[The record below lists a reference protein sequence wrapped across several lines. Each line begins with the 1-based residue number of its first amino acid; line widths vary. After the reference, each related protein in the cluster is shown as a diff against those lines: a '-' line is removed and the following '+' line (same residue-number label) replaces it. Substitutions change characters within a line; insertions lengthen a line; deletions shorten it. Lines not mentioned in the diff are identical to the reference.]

1 MLLKSSDIEKEIHNL
16 KENINNSN
24 KSNIEIIKN
33 KRVWSQKSSR
43 NFRNIIKDINK
54 YLINIRQSKNLLF
67 DQEDLKKKKTKN
79 KKQEK
84 ARNNLSIKIEKESK
98 RKTFDINISDNYSR
112 NIKDIQNKIREIRN
126 KVFDAKLRDIKSLK
140 NISSNFYIEHK
151 PLIIIKNNKKELKKR
166 PTSASTY
173 FESKLFQTNIN
184 RSSRKKPTKK
194 KNFKYLNVNIKEND
208 NKINLARLLNV
219 YRRKMNNSINIYN
232 PKKHLKDMKLLQIED
247 INMRRNINNLNDKI
261 KKTIKNR
268 CGGFYFKHKYEKYIA
283 TKNKTEQINEFKL
296 KSSEYIKDKK
306 NNKSISNRNKL
317 TLLRKRSFSA
327 NNFLSQRINSRN
339 EEKTAEKEKMK
350 QKRENLKNILDMLKL
365 SLDIEPI
372 HAYINDKV
380 KFRNRINKDI
390 KGDKIKYFS
399 QYEEMSK
406 KIEEINEDNKE
417 TYESDNNIK
426 NIFLTKE
433 KISKN
438 FYNSRFSN
446 K

>member
-16 KENINNSN
+16 KENIYNSN

-84 ARNNLSIKIEKESK
+84 ARNNLSIKIEKEAK

-140 NISSNFYIEHK
+140 NISSNFYIEHN

-406 KIEEINEDNKE
+406 KIEEINEDNKQ

>member
-194 KNFKYLNVNIKEND
+194 KIL
-208 NKINLARLLNV
+208 
-219 YRRKMNNSINIYN
+219 
-232 PKKHLKDMKLLQIED
+232 
-247 INMRRNINNLNDKI
+247 
-261 KKTIKNR
+261 
-268 CGGFYFKHKYEKYIA
+268 
-283 TKNKTEQINEFKL
+283 
-296 KSSEYIKDKK
+296 
-306 NNKSISNRNKL
+306 
-317 TLLRKRSFSA
+317 
-327 NNFLSQRINSRN
+327 
-339 EEKTAEKEKMK
+339 
-350 QKRENLKNILDMLKL
+350 NILM
-365 SLDIEPI
+365 
-372 HAYINDKV
+372 
-380 KFRNRINKDI
+380 
-390 KGDKIKYFS
+390 
-399 QYEEMSK
+399 
-406 KIEEINEDNKE
+406 
-417 TYESDNNIK
+417 
-426 NIFLTKE
+426 
-433 KISKN
+433 
-438 FYNSRFSN
+438 
-446 K
+446 

>member
-194 KNFKYLNVNIKEND
+194 KNFKYLNINIKEND

-247 INMRRNINNLNDKI
+247 INMRRNINNINDKI

-317 TLLRKRSFSA
+317 ALLRKRSFSA

>member
-166 PTSASTY
+166 QTSASTY

-232 PKKHLKDMKLLQIED
+232 PKKHLKDMNLLQIED

-317 TLLRKRSFSA
+317 ALLRKRSFSA
-327 NNFLSQRINSRN
+327 NNFLNQRINSRN